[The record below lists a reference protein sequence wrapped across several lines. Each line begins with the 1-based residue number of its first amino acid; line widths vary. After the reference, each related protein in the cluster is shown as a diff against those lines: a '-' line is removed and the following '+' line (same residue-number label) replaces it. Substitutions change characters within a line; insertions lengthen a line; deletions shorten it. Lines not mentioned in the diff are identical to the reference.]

1 MYYLFLKLISSF
13 INFDATPRLACRVK
27 RNRSNTPLQAL
38 NLLND
43 PVYVDAAK
51 RFVSR
56 VNLDRKGESLASQM
70 EYAFRLAV
78 VRKPSDKEL
87 DYLFNLFQEEL
98 RAHDSAM
105 PSVAEE
111 AAWFAVTSTLLNLD
125 ETITK
130 E

>member
-1 MYYLFLKLISSF
+1 VLKRMSPYPSF

-56 VNLDRKGESLASQM
+56 VTLDRKGESLASQL
-70 EYAFRLAV
+70 EYAFRVAV
-78 VRKPSDKEL
+78 ARKPSAKEL
-87 DYLFNLFQEEL
+87 DFLFNLFQEEL

-105 PSVAEE
+105 PSAAEE
-111 AAWFAVTSTLLNLD
+111 AAWFAAI
-125 ETITK
+125 EFR
-130 E
+130 

>member
-1 MYYLFLKLISSF
+1 MSPYPSF

-56 VNLDRKGESLASQM
+56 VAQDRKGESLASQL
-70 EYAFRLAV
+70 EYAFRVAV
-78 VRKPSDKEL
+78 ARKPSAKEL
-87 DYLFNLFQEEL
+87 DYLLNLFQEEV
-98 RAHDSAM
+98 RAHESAM

>member
-1 MYYLFLKLISSF
+1 
-13 INFDATPRLACRVK
+13 
-27 RNRSNTPLQAL
+27 
-38 NLLND
+38 
-43 PVYVDAAK
+43 
-51 RFVSR
+51 
-56 VNLDRKGESLASQM
+56 
-70 EYAFRLAV
+70 

-98 RAHDSAM
+98 CAHDSAM